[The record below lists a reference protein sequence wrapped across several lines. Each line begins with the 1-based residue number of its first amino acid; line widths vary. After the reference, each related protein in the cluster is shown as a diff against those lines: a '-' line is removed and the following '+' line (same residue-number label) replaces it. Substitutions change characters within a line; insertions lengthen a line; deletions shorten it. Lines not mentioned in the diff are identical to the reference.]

1 MELTEATGL
10 LLKAIAFSADKHRA
24 QRRKGPGDI
33 PYINHPLQVAQ
44 TLWEIGGV
52 RDAATLL
59 AAVLH
64 DTLEDTQTTPAELRD
79 LFGEEVLSIV
89 EEVTD
94 DKALPKE
101 TRKLLQIEHSSKISS
116 KAKLVKLADKIC
128 NLADIITNP
137 PENWPVERRQAYV
150 TWTEQV
156 VAGLRGVN
164 PALEQAYAVI
174 LADGKRVYQIH

>member
-1 MELTEATGL
+1 MDDETGL
-10 LLKAIAFSADKHRA
+10 LLKAISFSAEKHRS

-44 TLWEIGGV
+44 SLWEIGGV

-64 DTLEDTQTTPAELRD
+64 DTLEDTQTTPDELRH

-101 TRKLLQIEHSSKISS
+101 TRKQLQIEHAPQISA

-128 NLADIITNP
+128 NLADIIANP
-137 PENWPVERRQAYV
+137 PENWPFERRQAYV

-156 VAGLRGVN
+156 VAGLRGQN
-164 PALEQAYAVI
+164 SGLEQTYDRL
-174 LADGKRVYQIH
+174 LAEGKRVYTL

>member
-1 MELTEATGL
+1 MDDETGL
-10 LLKAIAFSADKHRA
+10 LLKAIAFSAEKHRA

-44 TLWEIGGV
+44 TLWETGGV
-52 RDAATLL
+52 RDVATLL

-64 DTLEDTQTTPAELRD
+64 DTLEDTQTTPDELRH

-101 TRKLLQIEHSSKISS
+101 TRKLLQIEHAPHISA

-128 NLADIITNP
+128 NLADIIANP
-137 PENWPVERRQAYV
+137 PENWPFERRQAYV
-150 TWTEQV
+150 IWTEQV
-156 VAGLRGVN
+156 IAGLRGTN
-164 PALEQAYAVI
+164 PALEKAYDGI
-174 LADGKRVYQIH
+174 LAEGKRVYQIQ